1 MAVSE
6 GLKTRSRYFDSETLF
21 GYSVTLVILLL
32 ICGPLLIL
40 VRNTFTSG
48 GPGTPFEFT
57 WEHWKL
63 AFTSSAYRV
72 ALGHTLFLGI
82 TAPLMAGLMGIP
94 FAWVVAR
101 TDTPLRRF
109 WEQIAIVPLLIPAVI
124 VGLAWRLIAA
134 RNAGL
139 LNQALDLVGMGQETL
154 NIYNP
159 WGISFAIAVYLSP
172 YVVLFVSG
180 ALKSMDPGLEEASRV
195 CGGSIWRT
203 MRCITVPAVLP
214 AILGS
219 LLLIFVLACDF
230 VAIPMI
236 LGAPQKYY
244 VMTTWIWRHVVHEP
258 EYGVASILSIV
269 LVAISMIGMYLS
281 QRLLK
286 GRSYAVI
293 SGKGFRP
300 GIITLGRWKWLTST
314 YCALYMV
321 VGIVLPLGVVFLASV
336 QNYTWNWGFSLKTY
350 LLMLKYPSAIVGMK
364 NSFIVATLG
373 SVVVSALGF
382 CIAWLV
388 LRSEFRVRK
397 QLDYLSMMSLA
408 VPGVSL
414 AMGLLWTWVKVPL
427 PIYGTIW
434 IILIG
439 LATRFMGT
447 AVRSIT
453 ASLQQVSP
461 ELEWSARVC
470 GAKWYQS
477 VIHVAVPLARPGIIA
492 GMVLLFIIFF
502 GDLNISLMLW
512 TSSSRMASTV
522 TMELWELA
530 EFIKMACLGT
540 MMVVIVLLVVVA
552 FRVTTKENL
561 GELIK

>member
-1 MAVSE
+1 MAVAE
-6 GLKTRSRYFDSETLF
+6 GLKSRSRFFDSETVF

-48 GPGTPFEFT
+48 GPGTAFGFT
-57 WEHWKL
+57 WEHWTL
-63 AFTSSAYRV
+63 AFTSRAYRV

-94 FAWVVAR
+94 FAWIVAR

-109 WEQIAIVPLLIPAVI
+109 WEQIAIVPMLIPAVI

-134 RNAGL
+134 KNAGL
-139 LNQALDLVGMGQETL
+139 LNQVLDMVGMGQETL

-180 ALKSMDPGLEEASRV
+180 ALKSMDPVLEEVSRV
-195 CGGSIWRT
+195 CGASIWRT

-236 LGAPQKYY
+236 LGSPQKYY

-281 QRLLK
+281 QSLLK

-350 LLMLKYPSAIVGMK
+350 LLMMKYPSAIVGMK
-364 NSFIVATLG
+364 NSFIVATIG
-373 SVVVSALGF
+373 SVVVAALGF
-382 CIAWLV
+382 CISWLV
-388 LRSEFRVRK
+388 LRSEFKLRK
-397 QLDYLSMMSLA
+397 KLDYLSMMSLA
-408 VPGVSL
+408 VPGISL
-414 AMGLLWTWVKVPL
+414 AMGLLWTWVKIPL
-427 PIYGTIW
+427 PVYGTIW
-434 IILIG
+434 VILIG

-453 ASLQQVSP
+453 ASLEQVSP

-477 VIHVAVPLARPGIIA
+477 LIHVAVPLARPGIIA

-530 EFIKMACLGT
+530 EFIKMGCLGT
-540 MMVVIVLLVVVA
+540 MMVVIVLFVVAA
-552 FRVTTKENL
+552 FRVITKENI

>member
-1 MAVSE
+1 
-6 GLKTRSRYFDSETLF
+6 
-21 GYSVTLVILLL
+21 
-32 ICGPLLIL
+32 
-40 VRNTFTSG
+40 
-48 GPGTPFEFT
+48 
-57 WEHWKL
+57 
-63 AFTSSAYRV
+63 
-72 ALGHTLFLGI
+72 
-82 TAPLMAGLMGIP
+82 
-94 FAWVVAR
+94 
-101 TDTPLRRF
+101 
-109 WEQIAIVPLLIPAVI
+109 
-124 VGLAWRLIAA
+124 
-134 RNAGL
+134 
-139 LNQALDLVGMGQETL
+139 
-154 NIYNP
+154 
-159 WGISFAIAVYLSP
+159 
-172 YVVLFVSG
+172 
-180 ALKSMDPGLEEASRV
+180 
-195 CGGSIWRT
+195 
-203 MRCITVPAVLP
+203 
-214 AILGS
+214 
-219 LLLIFVLACDF
+219 
-230 VAIPMI
+230 
-236 LGAPQKYY
+236 
-244 VMTTWIWRHVVHEP
+244 
-258 EYGVASILSIV
+258 
-269 LVAISMIGMYLS
+269 
-281 QRLLK
+281 
-286 GRSYAVI
+286 VI

-350 LLMLKYPSAIVGMK
+350 LLMMKYPSAIVGLK
-364 NSFIVATLG
+364 NSFIVATIG
-373 SVVVSALGF
+373 SVVVAALGF
-382 CIAWLV
+382 CISWLV
-388 LRSEFRVRK
+388 LRSEFRLRK

-414 AMGLLWTWVKVPL
+414 AMGLLWTWVKIPL
-427 PIYGTIW
+427 PVYGTIW

-461 ELEWSARVC
+461 ELEGSARVC

-477 VIHVAVPLARPGIIA
+477 LIHVAVPLARPGIIA

-540 MMVVIVLLVVVA
+540 MMVVIVLLVVAA
-552 FRVTTKENL
+552 FRVITKENI